1 MFHQRCLQSCLIML
15 LAVYLFDTR
24 ADHHHQKYKIKTVFC
39 ASDAQKTVF
48 ILYFF
53 KCFKN
58 AISYK
63 NKCKELPHYLKTS
76 LYQYQSC
83 HDCDVCLSLKMFTV
97 HHVYTVV
104 VVFWWDVW
112 KNNILNKRIGAV
124 WVKYYNCCSVTT
136 WIRPCYEYITWLK
149 W

>member
-1 MFHQRCLQSCLIML
+1 ML

-63 NKCKELPHYLKTS
+63 NKCKELPQEQT
-76 LYQYQSC
+76 
-83 HDCDVCLSLKMFTV
+83 FTNIKV
-97 HHVYTVV
+97 AMIVMCVY
-104 VVFWWDVW
+104 
-112 KNNILNKRIGAV
+112 
-124 WVKYYNCCSVTT
+124 
-136 WIRPCYEYITWLK
+136 P
-149 W
+149 